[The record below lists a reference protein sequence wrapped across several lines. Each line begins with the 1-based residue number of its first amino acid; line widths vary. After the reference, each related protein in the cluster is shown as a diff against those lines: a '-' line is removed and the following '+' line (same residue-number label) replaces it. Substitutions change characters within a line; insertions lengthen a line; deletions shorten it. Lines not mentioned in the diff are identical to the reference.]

1 MQIKFEQLAGHLKK
15 SLASCYLIS
24 GDETLLVQEAADA
37 IRHQAR
43 VAGCTEREVID
54 VGAAG
59 DWQQLLQ
66 SAGSLSLFADRKLI
80 ELRWPSG
87 KPGTEGSKALVEYLA
102 MNSDDILLIIAGKID
117 RQSQRAKWYTAID
130 KAGVIMTVWP
140 ISSRELPRF
149 LAQRLQNA
157 GLKPDR
163 EAVELLCER
172 VEGNLLAAVQEIEK
186 LKLLATGDRVTVQ
199 TVLDS
204 VLDNARYSSFGLA
217 DTALAGDARGALRTL
232 RGLEAEATQAPSV
245 LWALA
250 RDITLLG
257 QIDEDLQKGTSINQ
271 SMTQRGVWRSRLN
284 LIQGAYSRHTSASI
298 KQLQHLAFEADCAA
312 KGFRK
317 GNPWDTLDQLVV
329 LMAQGAHADKLANR
343 SRRV

>member
-1 MQIKFEQLAGHLKK
+1 MQIKFEQLAGHLNK

-80 ELRWPSG
+80 ELRLPSG

-140 ISSRELPRF
+140 INRRELPRF

-257 QIDEDLQKGTSINQ
+257 QIDEDLQRGTSINQ

-317 GNPWDTLDQLVV
+317 GNPWHTLDQLIV
-329 LMAQGAHADKLANR
+329 LLARGAHTDKLANR
-343 SRRV
+343 PRRV